1 MRCDNYFLLDLLL
14 VNGSL
19 IRKRAE
25 SGNMDILRDDIAI
38 DNPAITM
45 FLSQGFTEEYRTDE
59 AIILKKEL

>member
-1 MRCDNYFLLDLLL
+1 
-14 VNGSL
+14 
-19 IRKRAE
+19 
-25 SGNMDILRDDIAI
+25 MDILRDDIAI